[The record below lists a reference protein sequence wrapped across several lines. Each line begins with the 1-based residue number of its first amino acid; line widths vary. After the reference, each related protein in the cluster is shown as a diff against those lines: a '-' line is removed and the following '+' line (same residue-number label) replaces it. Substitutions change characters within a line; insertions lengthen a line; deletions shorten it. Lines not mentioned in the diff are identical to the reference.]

1 MGRDLEDIAYDM
13 LRAVAVLIAASLLAV
28 LIGLGAM
35 LVFDLRPAR
44 AHDDG
49 QWIMDQKLRNQVG
62 EWCCG
67 KGDCNAEAHTVG
79 RGGYSLTA
87 TGELVPFSAAMPL
100 SIDGRLWVCRRP
112 NGTIRCVFDRPPG
125 S

>member
-1 MGRDLEDIAYDM
+1 MNLDGWTSRSTPAGTSLRIAGA
-13 LRAVAVLIAASLLAV
+13 LSALLVALATT
-28 LIGLGAM
+28 
-35 LVFDLRPAR
+35 PAR
-44 AHDDG
+44 AHDDA
-49 QWIMDQKLRNQVG
+49 QWIMDQQLRNQVG

-67 KGDCNAEAHTVG
+67 RGDCNAVEKSGFTVTS
-79 RGGYSLTA
+79 GGYQLIVS
-87 TGELVPFSAAMPL
+87 GETIPYSQTMPL

>member
-1 MGRDLEDIAYDM
+1 MTLARKITEALLTSALAIVLAFV
-13 LRAVAVLIAASLLAV
+13 VAVTA
-28 LIGLGAM
+28 GL
-35 LVFDLRPAR
+35 VSAR

-49 QWIMDQKLRNQVG
+49 QWIMDQQLRNQVG

-79 RGGYSLTA
+79 RGGYSLIG
-87 TGELVPFSAAMPL
+87 TGELVPFGEAMPL